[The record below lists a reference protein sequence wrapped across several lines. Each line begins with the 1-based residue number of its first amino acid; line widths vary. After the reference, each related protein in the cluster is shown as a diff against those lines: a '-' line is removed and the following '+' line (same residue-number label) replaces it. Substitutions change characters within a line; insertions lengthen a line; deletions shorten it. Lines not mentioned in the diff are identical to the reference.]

1 METLPVAHQN
11 VFVSLRAFDTGGGR
25 YGVSALQGKF
35 GGDFNEKNNP

>member
-11 VFVSLRAFDTGGGR
+11 VFVSLRAFDTGGR